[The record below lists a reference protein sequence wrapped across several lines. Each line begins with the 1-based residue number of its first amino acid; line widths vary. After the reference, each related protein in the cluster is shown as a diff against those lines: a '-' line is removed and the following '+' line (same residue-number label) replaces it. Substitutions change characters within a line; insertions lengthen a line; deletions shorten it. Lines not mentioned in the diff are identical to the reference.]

1 MKRSSV
7 SFTLFLALAATCYGA
22 PTAFEAGLT
31 KRQTDQINSVIAE
44 LNAVAAKRDNMI
56 VPQGS
61 KKRETMVVSRG
72 TSQLT
77 EREYAIVTEVLSLI
91 NDTNLAPKIIQG
103 LVDNTDIQP
112 IITEVVTDLIKSGT
126 INLTTLFTALDES
139 GLASRVIKDIISD
152 CTFYADIYKLAYNYI
167 SNLAQQVA
175 GLSSKREITT
185 TTELTESKRYDE
197 DGVVN
202 NLLESLANSGL
213 ASSVVRTLITDPKFL
228 KYGASLIEKLFS
240 SGALTIDDVVDALKD
255 SDLVEDLFKEFFTVG
270 TLETVIVN
278 ALKAASG
285 QCGGTVSATST
296 IKTSTGTSTTS
307 TATATACKKKRKRS
321 YN

>member
-1 MKRSSV
+1 MKGSSV
-7 SFTLFLALAATCYGA
+7 SLTILLALAATCSGA
-22 PTAFEAGLT
+22 PTALESGLT

-44 LNAVAAKRDNMI
+44 LNAVAVKRDNMM
-56 VPQGS
+56 VHQGS
-61 KKRETMVVSRG
+61 NQMLVARDL
-72 TSQLT
+72 SQLS
-77 EREYAIVTEVLSLI
+77 EREYAIVTEILSLI

-103 LVDNTDIQP
+103 LVDNTKIQP
-112 IITEVVTDLIKSGT
+112 ILTSVVTGLIKSGT

-139 GLASRVIKDIISD
+139 GLAARVIKDIISD
-152 CTFYADIYKLAYNYI
+152 CTFYADIYRLAYNYI
-167 SNLAQQVA
+167 SNLAQKVS
-175 GLSSKREITT
+175 GLSSKREIDTP
-185 TTELTESKRYDE
+185 TELKEYKRYDE

-213 ASSVVRTLITDPKFL
+213 ASSVVRTLIVDPKFL

-240 SGALTIDDVVDALKD
+240 SGDLTIEDVVDALKD
-255 SDLVEDLFKEFFTVG
+255 SDLVEDLFKEFFTVD
-270 TLETVIVN
+270 TLKTVIVN

-296 IKTSTGTSTTS
+296 IKTATGTSTAS